1 MILPKS
7 ILKNIGE
14 RYGTPI
20 YVYSEK
26 EILKTIEIVKGVFR
40 DLHNSSV
47 LPTFAC
53 KANNNPRLI
62 EIYGKHGF
70 GVDIVSLGEYYAA
83 KKADIVNEKIV
94 WNGNGKSLKDME
106 YLGSKIGFV
115 NIDSHEE
122 YYRWAELK
130 NKIDLKAKFFL
141 RINPD
146 VDARTHPHISTGLKK
161 NKFGVHLEYLDE
173 IMCKRLL
180 DIKGFHIHI
189 GSQITSVEPFEEAI
203 SKVLEL
209 SKKYGLSMIN
219 IGGGWGINYKDG
231 ELDTSEF
238 RRRVVPLLKDFELVI
253 FELGRYLIAR
263 AGVLLLK
270 VEYVKKTPHK
280 NFIIV
285 DGGMN
290 VLMRPVLYN
299 AYHKITV
306 LEPEGY
312 SGDNDEHIVKPER
325 NLLTVDVVGPLCES
339 GDVLALDREIPIP
352 KIGSYILVEN
362 VGAYG
367 FSMANNYNSMPRP
380 CEVLVSERCKNVN
393 ESNFE
398 IRIIR
403 SRETI
408 DDMFRK
414 IL

>member
-1 MILPKS
+1 MFLPTS
-7 ILKNIGE
+7 ILKNIGD
-14 RYGTPI
+14 RYGTPV

-26 EILKTIEIVKGVFR
+26 EILKTIDIVKGVFK
-40 DLHNSSV
+40 DLDNSFV

-83 KKADIVNEKIV
+83 KKADIDDEKIV

-115 NIDSHEE
+115 NIDSLEE
-122 YYRWAELK
+122 YYRWVEIKSKINLK
-130 NKIDLKAKFFL
+130 SKFFL

-161 NKFGVHLEYLDE
+161 NKFGVHLKHLDE
-173 IMCKRLL
+173 IMHKRLL

-203 SKVLEL
+203 SKASEL

-219 IGGGWGINYKDG
+219 IGGGWGINYKDV
-231 ELDTSEF
+231 ELDINEF

-253 FELGRYLIAR
+253 FELGRYLVAS

-280 NFIIV
+280 NFIVV

-290 VLMRPVLYN
+290 VLMRPILYN
-299 AYHKITV
+299 AYHRITV
-306 LEPEGY
+306 LEPESYPEGNNQY
-312 SGDNDEHIVKPER
+312 VIKPER

-367 FSMANNYNSMPRP
+367 FSMANNYNSMPKP
-380 CEVLVSERCKNVN
+380 CEVLVSERSNVN
-393 ESNFE
+393 ERNFE